1 MAQISSI
8 HPESYQDESWHGTH
22 ATTLRQL
29 VFGVNDGLVATVG
42 LVAGLTFA
50 GAKQG
55 TVLGATI
62 AAILAAVV
70 SMALGSYLSTR
81 TEVQYHQ
88 AQVVREEREIEENP
102 EEELNEMRQIYR
114 GYGFSEDET
123 QVFLNRFV
131 QDKKLWLNLMLRDE
145 LGILAEN
152 FENPWTNAGLMALAV
167 CMGSLPP
174 LIPNF
179 FSPHPQAVFLWVIML
194 SALTAFMLGAL
205 TGRFSHKPLWRS
217 GLSFLVVAAIAAGI
231 GMAAGNLIAPI
242 FGR

>member
-1 MAQISSI
+1 MAQLTAL
-8 HPESYQDESWHGTH
+8 HPERYEDESWHGTH

-50 GAKQG
+50 GAGQG
-55 TVLGATI
+55 TVLGATL
-62 AAILAAVV
+62 AAIFAAVV

-88 AQVVREEREIEENP
+88 AQVLREKREIEENP

-114 GYGFSEDET
+114 GYGFSEDEI
-123 QVFLNRFV
+123 QVFLNRFLK
-131 QDKKLWLNLMLRDE
+131 DKKLWLNLMLRDE

-152 FENPWTNAGLMALAV
+152 FENPWSNAGVMALAV
-167 CMGSLPP
+167 GFGSLPP

-179 FSPHPQAVFLWVIML
+179 FSTHPQGVFPWVIVL
-194 SALTAFMLGAL
+194 SALTAFLLGAL
-205 TGRFSHKPLWRS
+205 TARSSGKSSWRS
-217 GLSFLVVAAIAAGI
+217 GLSFLAVAAVAAGI
-231 GMAAGNLIAPI
+231 
-242 FGR
+242 